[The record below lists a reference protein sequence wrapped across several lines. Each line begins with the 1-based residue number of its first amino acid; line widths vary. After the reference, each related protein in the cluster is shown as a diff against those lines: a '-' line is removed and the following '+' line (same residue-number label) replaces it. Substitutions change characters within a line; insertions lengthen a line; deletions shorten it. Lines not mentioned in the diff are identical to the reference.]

1 MMNWMERLIFG
12 GWRLISFLIEFS
24 PILPISQQHSLK
36 RKFIDIQ
43 KPTLRRTTSYHH
55 GLHIQMN
62 EDNMILKKR
71 KISKSYGH
79 FVFIDEMHLAKGDDF
94 EDLFLKF

>member
-1 MMNWMERLIFG
+1 MMNWVERLIFG
-12 GWRLISFLIEFS
+12 GWRLISLLIQFS

-36 RKFIDIQ
+36 RKFIDIE
-43 KPTLRRTTSYHH
+43 KPTLRRNNSYQY
-55 GLHIQMN
+55 GLYIEMN
-62 EDNMILKKR
+62 EDNMIVKKR